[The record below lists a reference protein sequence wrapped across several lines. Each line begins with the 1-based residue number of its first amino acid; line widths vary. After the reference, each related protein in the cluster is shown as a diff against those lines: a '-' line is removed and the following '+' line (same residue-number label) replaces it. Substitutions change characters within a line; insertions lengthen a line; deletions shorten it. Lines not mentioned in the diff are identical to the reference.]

1 MDLVS
6 VIVPVYKVEEYLEKC
21 VESILNQTYSN
32 LEIILVDDGSPDR
45 CPRMCDGLA
54 QKDSRIR
61 VIHKANGGLSDAR
74 NEGVRHASGKYLLFV
89 DSDDYISR
97 ELVSKTVKAARDQKC
112 DIVLFD
118 YYCVEDGVQEIR
130 STNLPAGKVMNLG
143 TDKELL
149 LAPPSAWTK
158 LFDRE
163 FYMSSGCTFP
173 VGRYFEDLAVT
184 PLLFLA
190 AERIV
195 YVKEPLYYYMIR
207 ENSIMTGKNYRK
219 SCEDKLAVLDHILS
233 SYREKGVYEKYREEL
248 EYLVFANA
256 YFEPSK
262 ELVLDRGDRKWL
274 ERYREYTFR
283 LYPDFVKNRYVRR
296 MGRKDRLHLW
306 ILNTRQ
312 YWMMRL
318 LSKAR
323 RMRDRIKGR

>member
-1 MDLVS
+1 MRGEHSQSDLFQS
-6 VIVPVYKVEEYLEKC
+6 GDHPC
-21 VESILNQTYSN
+21 GRRFTGQMP
-32 LEIILVDDGSPDR
+32 PDVR
-45 CPRMCDGLA
+45 RAGPEGFEDPGNSQGQR
-54 QKDSRIR
+54 
-61 VIHKANGGLSDAR
+61 GLSDAR

-130 STNLPAGKVMNLG
+130 STDLPAGKVMNLD

-219 SCEDKLAVLDHILS
+219 SCEDKLAVLDHILR
-233 SYREKGVYEKYREEL
+233 SYRE
-248 EYLVFANA
+248 
-256 YFEPSK
+256 
-262 ELVLDRGDRKWL
+262 RKS
-274 ERYREYTFR
+274 T
-283 LYPDFVKNRYVRR
+283 KNT
-296 MGRKDRLHLW
+296 GRNWNILCSPTL
-306 ILNTRQ
+306 ILNRPKNWCWTGETESGLKNTGSTHSGCTRI
-312 YWMMRL
+312 L
-318 LSKAR
+318 
-323 RMRDRIKGR
+323 

>member
-1 MDLVS
+1 
-6 VIVPVYKVEEYLEKC
+6 
-21 VESILNQTYSN
+21 
-32 LEIILVDDGSPDR
+32 
-45 CPRMCDGLA
+45 
-54 QKDSRIR
+54 
-61 VIHKANGGLSDAR
+61 
-74 NEGVRHASGKYLLFV
+74 
-89 DSDDYISR
+89 
-97 ELVSKTVKAARDQKC
+97 
-112 DIVLFD
+112 
-118 YYCVEDGVQEIR
+118 
-130 STNLPAGKVMNLG
+130 
-143 TDKELL
+143 
-149 LAPPSAWTK
+149 
-158 LFDRE
+158 
-163 FYMSSGCTFP
+163 
-173 VGRYFEDLAVT
+173 
-184 PLLFLA
+184 
-190 AERIV
+190 
-195 YVKEPLYYYMIR
+195 
-207 ENSIMTGKNYRK
+207 
-219 SCEDKLAVLDHILS
+219 EDKLAVLDHILS

>member
-1 MDLVS
+1 
-6 VIVPVYKVEEYLEKC
+6 
-21 VESILNQTYSN
+21 
-32 LEIILVDDGSPDR
+32 
-45 CPRMCDGLA
+45 
-54 QKDSRIR
+54 
-61 VIHKANGGLSDAR
+61 
-74 NEGVRHASGKYLLFV
+74 
-89 DSDDYISR
+89 
-97 ELVSKTVKAARDQKC
+97 
-112 DIVLFD
+112 
-118 YYCVEDGVQEIR
+118 
-130 STNLPAGKVMNLG
+130 
-143 TDKELL
+143 L

-262 ELVLDRGDRKWL
+262 E
-274 ERYREYTFR
+274 
-283 LYPDFVKNRYVRR
+283 
-296 MGRKDRLHLW
+296 
-306 ILNTRQ
+306 
-312 YWMMRL
+312 
-318 LSKAR
+318 
-323 RMRDRIKGR
+323 